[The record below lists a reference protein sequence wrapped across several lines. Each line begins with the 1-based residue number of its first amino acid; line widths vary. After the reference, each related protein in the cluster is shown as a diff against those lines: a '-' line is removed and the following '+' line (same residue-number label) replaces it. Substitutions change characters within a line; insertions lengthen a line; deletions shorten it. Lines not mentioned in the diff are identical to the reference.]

1 MKLLKQLTPALL
13 CVFLLQ
19 CGGATTAGGD
29 PFDPP
34 MPPDP
39 APDPAID
46 GPGNLILCYA
56 PDLNDDLKKIA
67 IDQMEE
73 TLALYEN
80 CPEKGNADS
89 GTTSEDDRTFES
101 PMSAPASD
109 AEDTEIGYTDTNLQE
124 KNVDESD
131 VVKTDGKYIYVATSN
146 GVDIFK
152 SWPLVDFKKL
162 TTFDL
167 NSTPYELAPDMYL
180 MDGLLVLIYGIGN
193 KTELYVVDVKN
204 PEAPTLITKKE
215 FAATKGDSR
224 IVDGVLHLAFFGN
237 FKIPSVDTTGISGV
251 YATACEKGTESSR
264 EQLQSR
270 ISDARKSYVANIN
283 QRSLN
288 DWLPSLG
295 GDDLSAMTT
304 SYYSDGTP
312 SGYLTGLYSYDLHDL
327 RTEQLSLIRGYSYA
341 MYGSTDSVF
350 LYHQSSNVTLHRFA
364 IDEDEVVEGR
374 HKYITTGVVEG
385 TINNSFSFGEFEGYL
400 RVATTI
406 GFNESNNVY
415 VLDSKKEGL
424 PMVGKIEG
432 IAPGESIYSAR
443 FIGSRGYLVTFEK
456 KDPFFVLDLADPT
469 QPQIKGELKMPGFSS
484 YLHVLDDDHVIGLGK
499 DAEDMGSFVSFQGL
513 KLAIFDVSDEAL
525 PAILDEEIIGAS
537 GTESEALDD
546 HHAFTFDRE
555 SGILALPLQLT
566 TGGKGFSDYGKFDY
580 NGVHLYSLSTTGIES
595 IAEIKIPNSD
605 SWSGPRRTMMIG
617 DKEAQGLI
625 VLDHTKIY
633 LFDMNNDYQLMAE
646 EDLSEVD
653 WWYGEEEGDV
663 MI

>member
-13 CVFLLQ
+13 CAFLLQ
-19 CGGATTAGGD
+19 CGGASTAGGD

-39 APDPAID
+39 TIA
-46 GPGNLILCYA
+46 GPGKLIVRRA
-56 PDLNDDLKKIA
+56 EDVNNDLKKIA

-73 TLALYEN
+73 TLAYYGT
-80 CPEKGNADS
+80 CPEKSNADS
-89 GTTSEDDRTFES
+89 GDFSEDDVVFES
-101 PMSAPASD
+101 PMSAPSSD
-109 AEDTEIGYTDTNLQE
+109 AEGSDIDYTATNLQE
-124 KNVDESD
+124 KDVDESD
-131 VVKTDGKYIYVATSN
+131 VVKTDGHYIYVATSN
-146 GVDIFK
+146 GVDVFK

-162 TTFDL
+162 TTFEL
-167 NSTPYELAPDMYL
+167 NSTSYAMAPDMYL
-180 MDGLLVLIYGIGN
+180 LDDLLVLIYGIGN

-215 FAATKGDSR
+215 FAASKGDSR
-224 IVDGVLHLAFFGN
+224 IVDGVLHLAFSGN
-237 FKIPSVDTTGISGV
+237 FKVPSVDTTGVSSV
-251 YATACEKGTESSR
+251 YTTACDKGTESAR

-270 ISDARKSYVANIN
+270 ISDARKSYAATIN

-295 GDDLSAMTT
+295 GDDPSAMAT
-304 SYYSDGTP
+304 SYYSDGTS

-341 MYGSTDSVF
+341 LYGSTESVF
-350 LYHQSSNVTLHRFA
+350 LYSQGDTVTLHRFA
-364 IDEDEVVEGR
+364 ISEGEVAEGR

-385 TINNSFSFGEFEGYL
+385 TLHNSFSLGEYEGYL
-400 RVATTI
+400 RLATTI
-406 GFNESNNVY
+406 DFNGSNNITI
-415 VLDSKKEGL
+415 LDTKKEGL
-424 PMVGKIEG
+424 PVVGKMEG

-443 FIGSRGYLVTFEK
+443 FIGSRGYLVTFK
-456 KDPFFVLDLADPT
+456 KIDPFFVLDLADPT
-469 QPQIKGELKMPGFSS
+469 HPQIKGELKMPGFSS
-484 YLHVLDDDHVIGLGK
+484 YLHVLDDDHIIGLGK
-499 DAEDMGSFVSFQGL
+499 DAEDTGSFAWFQGL

-525 PAILDEEIIGAS
+525 PAILDEEIIGAR

-555 SGILALPLQLT
+555 SGILALPLKLT

-580 NGVHLYSLSTTGIES
+580 NGVHLYSLSTAGIES
-595 IAEIKIPNSD
+595 IAEIKIPNPN

-617 DKEAQGLI
+617 DEEAQGLI

-653 WWYGEEEGDV
+653 WWYGYDEV
-663 MI
+663 MM